1 VRDQLPIERPTPNRL
16 PITSYE
22 HHWLAKNEPMQLTS
36 SMDDPLLKAA
46 SPTGHSRNLLFG
58 LTLVAATFTICL
70 VRLCGFVWDN
80 AVDLPF
86 EDQWALLTPL
96 FEGKG
101 PLAYFFFQAGPY
113 RQGLGGVIEWY
124 LYGATGWNVCADAW
138 AAVVVLASATIAAIA
153 LATRLRGH
161 LSWSDAA
168 FPLLILSPIHWETM
182 ILTPSLAHS
191 ILPLLLTFLLAHAW
205 ISTGSATRVL
215 TVGVFST
222 LILFTGYG
230 ICCAPATIGL
240 GLLLWL
246 RPAREDAGKN
256 RRQAGL
262 ILLFLGGAVMLF
274 AHGYHWSD
282 EGPGWRFPV
291 PNWWDY
297 PRFCALMFT
306 SLMGIRTISAA
317 TAAVGAV
324 MLGLVLGAFVAATVK
339 IWRREATARAKA
351 VWILT
356 GSSLVYAAFTA
367 LGRLPFNIEA
377 AFMWRYLALMTPAVC
392 GLALAAEGWAISRPR
407 AVQRCLM
414 IGWIVLAGNIWWN
427 FLPEQYGAAVAKG
440 KRSWIASYL
449 RTRDL
454 HTANREADCDVYF
467 PAPDLPLIAD
477 RLHWLDQRHLSFF
490 RDVDNRR
497 PEASPP

>member
-1 VRDQLPIERPTPNRL
+1 
-16 PITSYE
+16 
-22 HHWLAKNEPMQLTS
+22 MQLTS

-46 SPTGHSRNLLFG
+46 SPTGHSRHALFC
-58 LTLVAATFTICL
+58 LILVVGTFVICL
-70 VRLCGFVWDN
+70 IRLCGFVRDY

-101 PLAYFFFQAGPY
+101 PLAYFFFQGGPY

-124 LYGATGWNVCADAW
+124 LYRATGWNVCADAW
-138 AAVVVLASATIAAIA
+138 AAVVVLALASAAAVA
-153 LATRLRGH
+153 LAARLRGR

-182 ILTPSLAHS
+182 ILTPSLSHS

-205 ISTGSATRVL
+205 ISTGSPTRVL
-215 TVGVFST
+215 AVGVFST

-230 ICCAPATIGL
+230 VCCAPATIGL
-240 GLLLWL
+240 AVLLWL
-246 RPAREDAGKN
+246 RPGGEDAEKN

-262 ILLFLGGAVMLF
+262 TLLFLGGAVMIF
-274 AHGYHWSD
+274 AYGYHWSH

-306 SLMGIRTISAA
+306 SLMGIRTISVMTASVGAA
-317 TAAVGAV
+317 LFGLVAAAFISAAVRV
-324 MLGLVLGAFVAATVK
+324 
-339 IWRREATARAKA
+339 WRREATARAKA

-356 GSSLVYAAFTA
+356 GFSLVYAAFTA

-377 AFMWRYLALMTPAVC
+377 AFMWRYIALMIPSVC

-414 IGWIVLAGNIWWN
+414 IGWIALAGIIWCD
-427 FLPEQYGAAVAKG
+427 FLPEQYGAAIAQG
-440 KRSWIASYL
+440 KKRWIASYL
-449 RTRDL
+449 KTHDL
-454 HTANREADCDVYF
+454 RAANKEADCDVYF
-467 PAPDLPLIAD
+467 PAPESPWIAD
-477 RLHWLDQRHLSFF
+477 RLHWLEQRHLSFF
-490 RDVDNRR
+490 RDVDNGR
-497 PEASPP
+497 PEESPPVSGH